1 MREEHDFPV
10 SAGPASEPHG
20 LLFFPFSI
28 HSTLSSAYCVLGY
41 HHKLQMVPVSK
52 ELTTLRGKKQV
63 RNRRLVFIQQQ
74 VRIVCL
80 LFIRLCWT
88 WGMLVKKRA
97 EIAAVIDPLL
107 YKEGTMNNK
116 QIKKYTINCFRR

>member
-20 LLFFPFSI
+20 LLFLPFSI
-28 HSTLSSAYCVLGY
+28 HSTLLSAYCVLGY

-52 ELTTLRGKKQV
+52 EFTTLWEKKKQV

-74 VRIVCL
+74 VRIVYL
-80 LFIRLCWT
+80 LSIRLCWT
-88 WGMLVKKRA
+88 WDMLVKK
-97 EIAAVIDPLL
+97 
-107 YKEGTMNNK
+107 KE
-116 QIKKYTINCFRR
+116 QRLRLS